1 MRRRDAPGPV
11 GPKVMLAVLLF
22 VAFAQIASALGNAHG
37 GGLAV
42 KQHGRSRKWKGRQ
55 LFDVIV
61 GDDGEARRVSLA
73 DFRLAHVRHRS
84 LFR

>member
-11 GPKVMLAVLLF
+11 GQKVMLAVLLV
-22 VAFAQIASALGNAHG
+22 VAFAQIASARGNAHG
-37 GGLAV
+37 GGLVA

-61 GDDGEARRVSLA
+61 GDDGEPL
-73 DFRLAHVRHRS
+73 
-84 LFR
+84 